1 MNVQPRTEAEN
12 AWYDALTDEQ
22 KRDLMANAAERF
34 AKVAA
39 YYSKRCM
46 EAEFII
52 RDMLP
57 YAEAAQAPA
66 ESLDESK
73 SSVLSRAYAF
83 VNIAP
88 PKGARGK

>member
-1 MNVQPRTEAEN
+1 MNVPPRTDAEQ
-12 AWYDALTDEQ
+12 AFLDGLSDDE
-22 KRDLMANAAERF
+22 RRNLMAHASVEF

-66 ESLDESK
+66 ESLDRTK

-83 VNIAP
+83 VKIAP
-88 PKGARGK
+88 PTGAREK

>member
-1 MNVQPRTEAEN
+1 MNIPPRTDDEN
-12 AWYDALTDEQ
+12 AWYDQLSPDER
-22 KRDLMANAAERF
+22 RDLMANAALEVSK
-34 AKVAA
+34 ACA

-66 ESLDESK
+66 ESLDRTK

-88 PKGARGK
+88 PKGVKTK